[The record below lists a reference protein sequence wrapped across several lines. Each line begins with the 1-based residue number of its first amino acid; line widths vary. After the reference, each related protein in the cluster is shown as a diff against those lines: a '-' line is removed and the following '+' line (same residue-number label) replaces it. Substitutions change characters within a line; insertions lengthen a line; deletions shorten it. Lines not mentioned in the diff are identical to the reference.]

1 MIRKKVGRPK
11 KNDKNVKSSIISV
24 RLDEKDL
31 IKLTNLRLED
41 GKKNSD
47 ILRDAL
53 DLYYK
58 MRNFDEFS

>member
-11 KNDKNVKSSIISV
+11 KNDKNVKSSVISV

>member
-11 KNDKNVKSSIISV
+11 KNDKNVKSSVISV

-47 ILRDAL
+47 ILRDSL
-53 DLYYK
+53 DSYYK
-58 MRNFDEFS
+58 MWNFDEFS

>member
-1 MIRKKVGRPK
+1 MIKKKVGRPK
-11 KNDKNVKSSIISV
+11 KNDKNVKSSVISV